1 MFYLLTVTAL
11 FSIDVLIVLSG
22 RKPNQQKRKR
32 NDCEPDMMID
42 RVEESNSN
50 FDATSIIS
58 FQDPRK
64 TNEKEYELHFRKSLS
79 KSVSKC
85 QGKCGK
91 AMDKSDTLV
100 VNSYGTIGWMD
111 KKTGEGKQRFGPM
124 YVYSKEECL
133 KGYSELFYAPGD
145 RFDISKVKIDEKT
158 KSMLKKEDIEFL
170 SGLGIY

>member
-1 MFYLLTVTAL
+1 MWESY
-11 FSIDVLIVLSG
+11 
-22 RKPNQQKRKR
+22 RQKRYT
-32 NDCEPDMMID
+32 C
-42 RVEESNSN
+42 
-50 FDATSIIS
+50 
-58 FQDPRK
+58 
-64 TNEKEYELHFRKSLS
+64 
-79 KSVSKC
+79 C
-85 QGKCGK
+85 QFIWNNRLDGQ
-91 AMDKSDTLV
+91 
-100 VNSYGTIGWMD
+100 

>member
-1 MFYLLTVTAL
+1 MFCSLKVTAL

-32 NDCEPDMMID
+32 NDCEPDMVTD

-50 FDATSIIS
+50 VAATSIIS

-64 TNEKEYELHFRKSLS
+64 TNEKEYELHFRKNLP

-91 AMDKSDTLV
+91 AF
-100 VNSYGTIGWMD
+100 
-111 KKTGEGKQRFGPM
+111 EGG
-124 YVYSKEECL
+124 
-133 KGYSELFYAPGD
+133 
-145 RFDISKVKIDEKT
+145 
-158 KSMLKKEDIEFL
+158 
-170 SGLGIY
+170 